1 MADSLWK
8 VWYAVLSL
16 LLAIRVTITLL
27 LMKVGVKVIEA
38 LPRKL
43 IPTSVQQMYS
53 VQELYLRKGFTLP
66 VSYKTFLYLLPEQY
80 LCASNRLEPGVKAP
94 NVNIFT
100 FEKKMNKKLF
110 DFQKEGRPLVINF
123 GSCF

>member
-1 MADSLWK
+1 MTDSLWK

-27 LMKVGVKVIEA
+27 LMKVGVKVIQA

-53 VQELYLRKGFTLP
+53 VQEMYLRKGLTLP
-66 VSYKTFLYLLPEQY
+66 VSYKTFLYFLLEQY
-80 LCASNRLEPGVKAP
+80 LRVSNRLKPGVRAP
-94 NVNIFT
+94 NINIFT
-100 FEKKMNKKLF
+100 FEKVNKKLL
-110 DFQKEGRPLVINF
+110 DFQKKGRPLVINF
-123 GSCF
+123 GSGS